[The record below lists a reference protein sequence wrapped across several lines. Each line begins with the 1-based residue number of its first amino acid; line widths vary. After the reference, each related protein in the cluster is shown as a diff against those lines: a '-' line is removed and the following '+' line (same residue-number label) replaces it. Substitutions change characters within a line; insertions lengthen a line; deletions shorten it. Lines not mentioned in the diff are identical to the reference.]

1 MAPTTERDLTERRE
15 DVSEGRVAIGIFRH
29 EATWSH
35 TMEPTGSQPSEAGT
49 VVVGAGIVGCN
60 VAYQLTALGRDDV
73 VVVDQGP
80 MPTTGGSSTHAP
92 GIMFQT
98 AESKVLSKFADYSRR
113 LYSELEGADG
123 EQAYNEVGGIEV
135 ARSEERMEFL
145 QRRVEHATAWGIE
158 DPQLLSP
165 EAVQE
170 RLPLVDP
177 DQIRGGYYSPT
188 DGQVSGVVACD
199 ALAREAMDRGAQFVP
214 HTRTEDVE
222 TSGDA
227 VEAVVTEHGRIECD
241 EVVVATNIW
250 ARQLGERLGV
260 DLPVAPVEHQ
270 YTMTEPLDELADAA
284 VDVTDHPLFENYEN
298 VSGEKA
304 TRLLIGPDRP
314 ILRDQDN
321 AMYYRTHGDSYGIG
335 SYNHE
340 PIVPDPQ
347 ELGGND
353 PDGEQGSIHEFTDYH
368 MNTPTHPD
376 RPEKAA
382 RQASDELVPATAG
395 RELEHKYNGMFAES
409 PNGLPVMGPVQE
421 YDGLWT
427 AAAIWVT
434 HAGGA
439 GKALAEWMENGT
451 PRLPDGP
458 IDLAHC
464 DVNRFDEHEGSWAFT
479 RDIGAEEYRIVYNV
493 THPKWVWTDTQR
505 DIRRTPMHHS
515 HLEAGGEMWAEA
527 GWEAPQWF
535 ETNADLLARYG
546 DRIPERDDWT
556 GTYWSPI
563 EGAEAL
569 HVRNA
574 VGLHDMTPF
583 NKIEVVGEEAGAFV
597 RRLCTNDMDLDVDD
611 VTYTLMCNEAGG
623 VRADITV
630 TRTDEDRYLLLTT
643 GREVGNNHV
652 AWVRDQSPAGVVV
665 NDVTSNLAA
674 MVCTGPDARKTLSK
688 VVDTDLSDDAF
699 PFFTSQETFVEN
711 VPVRAL
717 RVSYAGELGWELYTP
732 SEYGER
738 LWEHVMDAGEE
749 YDIRPYGNGALDAL
763 RIEKGFRLWG
773 VDLHTEHT
781 PFEAGLGWAVDMETD
796 FVGKEAL
803 TAQADG
809 GELGHQVACL
819 TLDDETETIL
829 PNRPVLKGDET
840 LGYVH
845 SAEYGYGVGACV
857 AYTYLPPEHAE
868 PGTDV
873 EVLYEGERYDATVR
887 EEPLL

>member
-1 MAPTTERDLTERRE
+1 
-15 DVSEGRVAIGIFRH
+15 
-29 EATWSH
+29 
-35 TMEPTGSQPSEAGT
+35 MEPTESLPAEAGT

-60 VAYQLTALGRDDV
+60 VAYQLTQLGRDDV

-98 AESKVLSKFADYSRR
+98 AEPKVLTQFANYSRE
-113 LYSELEGADG
+113 LYSDLEGADG
-123 EQAYNEVGGIEV
+123 QQAYNEVGGIEV
-135 ARSEERMEFL
+135 ARTEERMDFL
-145 QRRVEHATAWGIE
+145 RRRVEWAHAWGLE
-158 DPQLLSP
+158 DPQILSP
-165 EAVQE
+165 EEVTDH
-170 RLPLVDP
+170 LPLVDS
-177 DQIRGGYYSPT
+177 DRILGGYYSPT

-199 ALAREAMDRGAQFVP
+199 ALAREAMSRGAQFVP
-214 HTRTEDVE
+214 HTRTEDV
-222 TSGDA
+222 A
-227 VEAVVTEHGRIECD
+227 VSDGSVDAVVTENGTIECD

-250 ARQLGERLGV
+250 ARQLGEKLDV
-260 DLPVAPVEHQ
+260 HLPVAPVEHQ
-270 YTMTEPLDELADAA
+270 YTMTESLDELAESA

-304 TRLLIGPDRP
+304 KRLLVGPDRP

-321 AMYYRTHGDSYGIG
+321 AMYYRNHGDSYGIG

-340 PIVPDPQ
+340 PIVPNPQ
-347 ELGGND
+347 DLGRND
-353 PDGEQGSIHEFTDYH
+353 PDGEQGSVHEFTEYH
-368 MNTPTHPD
+368 LNNATHPD
-376 RPEKAA
+376 RPDKAP
-382 RQASDELVPATAG
+382 RQASDELLPATAG
-395 RELEHKYNGMFAES
+395 KELEHKYNGMFAES

-439 GKALAEWMENGT
+439 GKALAEWMVNGT

-464 DVNRFDEHEGSWAFT
+464 DVNRFDEHEGSWEFT
-479 RDIGAEEYRIVYNV
+479 RDIGGEEYRIVYNV
-493 THPKWVWTDTQR
+493 VHPKWVWTDKQR
-505 DIRRTPMHHS
+505 EIRRTPMHHS
-515 HLEAGGEMWAEA
+515 HVEAGGEMWAEA

-535 ETNADLLARYG
+535 ESNADLVTEYG
-546 DRIPERDDWT
+546 DQIPERDEWA

-583 NKIEVVGEEAGAFV
+583 NKMEVVGPDAGAFV
-597 RRLCTNDMDLDVDD
+597 QRLCTNDMDIDVGD
-611 VTYTLMCNEAGG
+611 VKYTLMCNEAGG

-630 TRTDEDRYLLLTT
+630 TRTADDRYLLLTT

-652 AWVRDQSPAGVVV
+652 AWVREQSPEGVVV
-665 NDVTSNLAA
+665 NDVTSSLAA
-674 MVCTGPDARKTLSK
+674 MVCTGPDARKVLSK
-688 VVDTDLSDDAF
+688 VTDADLSDDAF
-699 PFFTSQETFVEN
+699 PFFTSQEIFVRN

-732 SEYGER
+732 SEYGEQ
-738 LWEHVMDAGEE
+738 LWEHVMEAGEE
-749 YDIRPYGNGALDAL
+749 YDIRPYGNGALNAL

-773 VDLHTEHT
+773 ADLHTEHT
-781 PFEAGLGWAVDMETD
+781 PHEAGLGWAVDMDTE
-796 FVGKEAL
+796 FVGKEAVA
-803 TAQADG
+803 AQADG
-809 GELGHQVACL
+809 GERRHQVACL
-819 TLDDETETIL
+819 TLDDEDETIL
-829 PNRPVLKGDET
+829 SHRPVLDGDEPI
-840 LGYVH
+840 GYVH
-845 SAEYGYGVGACV
+845 SAEYGYSVGACV
-857 AYTYLPPEHAE
+857 AYTYLPPEYAD
-868 PGTDV
+868 PGTEV
-873 EVLYEGERYDATVR
+873 EVLYEGDRYAATVR

>member
-1 MAPTTERDLTERRE
+1 METHDTVPRE
-15 DVSEGRVAIGIFRH
+15 AD
-29 EATWSH
+29 
-35 TMEPTGSQPSEAGT
+35 T

-60 VAYQLTALGRDDV
+60 VAYQLTEYGRDDV

-98 AESKVLSKFADYSRR
+98 AEPKVLTKFANYSRK
-113 LYSELEGADG
+113 LYSELEDDYGNP
-123 EQAYNEVGGIEV
+123 AYNEVGGIEV
-135 ARSEERMEFL
+135 ARSEERMDFL
-145 QRRVEHATAWGIE
+145 QRRVEWGKAWGVP
-158 DPQLLSP
+158 DPQLLEP
-165 EAVQE
+165 EEVAE
-170 RLPLVDP
+170 HLPLVDP
-177 DQIRGGYYSPT
+177 DQILGGYYSPT
-188 DGQVSGVVACD
+188 DGQVSGVVACA
-199 ALAREAMDRGAQFVP
+199 ALAREAMDNGARFVP

-222 TSGDA
+222 TDDGE
-227 VEAVVTEHGRIECD
+227 VQAVVTENGTIECN

-250 ARQLGERLGV
+250 ARQLGEKLGV
-260 DLPVAPVEHQ
+260 HLPVAPVEHQ
-270 YTMTEPLDELADAA
+270 YTMTESLPEMEEAA
-284 VDVTDHPLFENYEN
+284 VDITDHPLFENYEN
-298 VSGEKA
+298 VSGDKA
-304 TRLLIGPDRP
+304 RRLLVGPDRP

-353 PDGEQGSIHEFTDYH
+353 PDGEQGSVHEFTDYH
-368 MNTPTHPD
+368 MNNATHPD
-376 RPEKAA
+376 RPDKAP
-382 RQASDELVPATAG
+382 RQASDELIPATEGAD
-395 RELEHKYNGMFAES
+395 LEFKYNGMFAES

-464 DVNRFDEHEGSWAFT
+464 DVNRFDDHEGSWDFT
-479 RDIGAEEYRIVYNV
+479 RDIGGEEYRIVYNIV
-493 THPKWVWTDTQR
+493 HPKWVWTDKQR
-505 DIRRTPMHHS
+505 DIRRTPMYHTHKKYDAE
-515 HLEAGGEMWAEA
+515 LWAEA
-527 GWEAPQWF
+527 GWEEPQWF
-535 ETNADLLARYG
+535 ESNADLLAEYG
-546 DRIPERDDWT
+546 DQIPDRDGWEA
-556 GTYWSPI
+556 TYWSPI

-569 HVRNA
+569 HVRNK
-574 VGLHDMTPF
+574 VGLHDMTAF
-583 NKIEVVGEEAGAFV
+583 NKMEVVGAEAGEFV
-597 RRLCTNDMDLDVDD
+597 QYLCTNDMDLDVGD
-611 VTYTLMCNEAGG
+611 VRYTLMCDENGG

-652 AWVRDQSPAGVVV
+652 AWVREQSPGGVVV

-674 MVCTGPDARKTLSK
+674 MVCTGPDARKVLSK
-688 VVDTDLSDDAF
+688 VTDVDLSDDAF
-699 PFFTSQETFVEN
+699 PFFSSQQFFIKN
-711 VPVRAL
+711 IPVTAL

-738 LWEHVMDAGEE
+738 LWEHIMEAGEE
-749 YDIRPYGNGALDAL
+749 YDIRPYGNGALDVL

-773 VDLHTEHT
+773 EDLHTEHN
-781 PFEAGLGWAVDMETD
+781 PYEAGLGWAVDLETD
-796 FVGKEAL
+796 FIGKEAVV
-803 TAQADG
+803 AAAE
-809 GELGHQVACL
+809 GENIDHEVACL
-819 TLDDETETIL
+819 TLDDEEAAIL
-829 PNRPVLKGDET
+829 ADRPVLASDGRGAAQPHDGDDT
-840 LGYVH
+840 IGYVH
-845 SAEYGYGVGACV
+845 SAQYGYTVGSCV
-857 AYTYLPPEHAE
+857 AYTYLPPEYAE

-873 EVLYEGERYDATVR
+873 EILYEGERYDATVR

>member
-1 MAPTTERDLTERRE
+1 
-15 DVSEGRVAIGIFRH
+15 
-29 EATWSH
+29 
-35 TMEPTGSQPSEAGT
+35 MEPTETLPSEADT
-49 VVVGAGIVGCN
+49 VIVGAGIVGCN
-60 VAYQLTALGRDDV
+60 VAYQLTEMGREDV

-98 AESKVLSKFADYSRR
+98 AEPKVLSQFADYSRR
-113 LYSELEGADG
+113 LYSDLEGADG
-123 EQAYNEVGGIEV
+123 LQAYNETGGIEV
-135 ARSEERMEFL
+135 ARSEERMAFL
-145 QRRVEHATAWGIE
+145 QRRVEHADAWGIS

-165 EAVQE
+165 EEVTE
-170 RLPLVDP
+170 KLPLVD
-177 DQIRGGYYSPT
+177 DSQILGGYYSPT

-199 ALAREAMDRGAQFVP
+199 ALAREAMDRGAKFVP
-214 HTRTEDVE
+214 HTRTDDVE
-222 TSGDA
+222 MADGA
-227 VEAVVTEHGRIECD
+227 VSAVHTENGTIECN
-241 EVVVATNIW
+241 EVVIATNIW
-250 ARQLGERLGV
+250 ARQLGEKLGV
-260 DLPVAPVEHQ
+260 HLPVTPVEHQ
-270 YTMTEPLDELADAA
+270 YTMTESLEELADSE

-304 TRLLIGPDRP
+304 RRLLMRPDRP

-321 AMYYRTHGDSYGIG
+321 AMYFRTHGDAYGIG

-347 ELGGND
+347 ELGGNEEG
-353 PDGEQGSIHEFTDYH
+353 GEQGSVHEFTDVH
-368 MNTPTHPD
+368 MNTATHPD
-376 RPEKAA
+376 RPHKAP
-382 RQASDELVPATAG
+382 RQASDELLPATAG
-395 RELEHKYNGMFAES
+395 EDLEFKYNGMFAES

-439 GKALAEWMENGT
+439 GKALAEWMETGV
-451 PRLPDGP
+451 PRLDDGP

-464 DVNRFDEHEGSWAFT
+464 DVNRFDDHEGSWDFA

-493 THPKWVWTDTQR
+493 MHPKWVWEDDQR
-505 DIRRTPMHHS
+505 DIRRTPMYHTHR
-515 HLEAGGEMWAEA
+515 EMGGEMWAEA

-535 ETNADLLARYG
+535 DSNEDLLERYG
-546 DRIPERDDWT
+546 DQIPERNGWA
-556 GTYWSPI
+556 GVYWSPL

-583 NKIEVVGEEAGAFV
+583 NKMEVIGQDAGAFV
-597 RRLCTNDMDLDVDD
+597 QRLCTNDMDIDVGQ
-611 VTYTLMCNEAGG
+611 VKYTLMCNEAGG

-630 TRTDEDRYLLLTT
+630 TRTDEDRYLVLTT

-652 AWVRDQSPAGVVV
+652 AWVREQSPDDVYV
-665 NDVTSNLAA
+665 NDVTSSYAA
-674 MVCTGPDARKTLSK
+674 MVCTGPEARNVLST
-688 VVDTDLSDDAF
+688 VTDVDLSDDAF
-699 PFFTSQETFVEN
+699 PFFTSQEFYVKN
-711 VPVRAL
+711 VPVLAL

-738 LWEHVMDAGEE
+738 LWEHILEAGEE
-749 YDIRPYGNGALDAL
+749 HDIRPYGNGALNSL

-773 VDLHTEHT
+773 KDLHTEHN
-781 PFEAGLGWAVDMETD
+781 PYEAGLGWAVDLDTD
-796 FVGKEAL
+796 FIGKEAV
-803 TAQADG
+803 AAAANGDNIRH
-809 GELGHQVACL
+809 EVACL
-819 TLDDETETIL
+819 TLDDEDATIL
-829 PNRPVLKGDET
+829 DDRPVFAPGEGET

-845 SAEYGYGVGACV
+845 SAEYGYTAGACV
-857 AYTYLPPEHAE
+857 AYAYLPPEYAD

-873 EVLYEGERYDATVR
+873 EILFEGDRYAATVR
-887 EEPLL
+887 EEPLVS

>member
-1 MAPTTERDLTERRE
+1 
-15 DVSEGRVAIGIFRH
+15 VAIAICGGRGQFRT
-29 EATWSH
+29 EF
-35 TMEPTGSQPSEAGT
+35 METTDSLPTRADT

-60 VAYQLTALGRDDV
+60 VAYQLTELGREDV

-98 AESKVLSKFADYSRR
+98 AEPKVLSQFADYSRR
-113 LYSELEGADG
+113 LYSQLEGADG
-123 EQAYNEVGGIEV
+123 QQAYNETGGIEV
-135 ARSEERMEFL
+135 ARSEERMAFL

-165 EAVQE
+165 EEVTDH
-170 RLPLVDP
+170 LPLVDESR
-177 DQIRGGYYSPT
+177 ILGGYYSPT

-199 ALAREAMDRGAQFVP
+199 ALARAAMDRGARFVP
-214 HTRTEDVE
+214 HTRTEDVVVD
-222 TSGDA
+222 GDSI
-227 VEAVVTEHGRIECD
+227 EGVVTEHGTIECD
-241 EVVVATNIW
+241 EVVLATNIW
-250 ARQLGERLGV
+250 ARQLGEQLGV
-260 DLPVAPVEHQ
+260 HLPVTPVEHQ
-270 YTMTEPLDELADAA
+270 YTMTEPLAELADNA

-304 TRLLIGPDRP
+304 KRLLIGPDRP

-353 PDGEQGSIHEFTDYH
+353 PDGEQGSVHEFTERH
-368 MNTPTHPD
+368 MNEPTHPD
-376 RPEKAA
+376 RPHKSA
-382 RQASDELVPATAG
+382 RQASDELLPATAG
-395 RELEHKYNGMFAES
+395 KELEHKYNGMFAES

-439 GKALAEWMENGT
+439 GKALAEWMVNGT
-451 PRLPDGP
+451 PRLDDRP
-458 IDLAHC
+458 IDLAGC
-464 DVNRFDEHEGSWAFT
+464 DVNRFDEHEGSWDFA
-479 RDIGAEEYRIVYNV
+479 RDIGGEEYRIVYNIM
-493 THPKWVWTDTQR
+493 HPKWVWTDKQR

-515 HLEAGGEMWAEA
+515 HLELGGEMWAEA

-535 ETNADLLARYG
+535 ESNADLVERYA
-546 DRIPERDDWT
+546 DRIPDRDGWE
-556 GTYWSPI
+556 GQYWSPI

-569 HVRNA
+569 HVRDK

-583 NKIEVVGEEAGAFV
+583 NKMEVVGQDAGEFLQY
-597 RRLCTNDMDLDVDD
+597 LCTNDIDLEEGEI
-611 VTYTLMCNEAGG
+611 TYTMMCNEGGG

-652 AWVRDQSPAGVVV
+652 AWVREHAPEGVVV
-665 NDVTSNLAA
+665 NDVTSSLAA
-674 MVCTGPDARKTLSK
+674 MVCTGPDSRKVLSK
-688 VVDTDLSDDAF
+688 VLDTDLSDDAF
-699 PFFTSQETFVEN
+699 PFYTSQETFAKN
-711 VPVRAL
+711 VPVRAMRL
-717 RVSYAGELGWELYTP
+717 SYAGELGWELYTP
-732 SEYGER
+732 SEYGEQ
-738 LWEHVMDAGEE
+738 LWEHVMEAGAE

-773 VDLHTEHT
+773 EDLHTEHN
-781 PFEAGLGWAVDMETD
+781 PYEAGLGWSVDLDTD
-796 FVGKEAL
+796 FIGKEAV
-803 TAQADG
+803 AAAANGDNIDH
-809 GELGHQVACL
+809 EVACL
-819 TLDDETETIL
+819 TLDDEDAVIL
-829 PNRPVLKGDET
+829 DDRPVLDGDEAI
-840 LGYVH
+840 GYVH
-845 SAEYGYGVGACV
+845 SAEYGYSVGACV
-857 AYTYLPPEHAE
+857 AYTYLPPAYAE
-868 PGTDV
+868 PGTEV
-873 EVLYEGERYDATVR
+873 EVLYEGDRYAATVR
-887 EEPLL
+887 EEPLV

>member
-1 MAPTTERDLTERRE
+1 MQPTDS
-15 DVSEGRVAIGIFRH
+15 V
-29 EATWSH
+29 
-35 TMEPTGSQPSEAGT
+35 PTQAGT

-60 VAYQLTALGRDDV
+60 VAYQLTQLGREDV

-98 AESKVLSKFADYSRR
+98 AEPKTLSQFANYSRK

-123 EQAYNEVGGIEV
+123 QQAYNETGGIEV
-135 ARSEERMEFL
+135 ARSEERMAFL
-145 QRRVEHATAWGIE
+145 QRRVEHAKAWGIP

-165 EAVQE
+165 EEVTDH
-170 RLPLVDP
+170 LPLVDESR
-177 DQIRGGYYSPT
+177 ILGGYYSPT
-188 DGQVSGVVACD
+188 DGQVSGVIACD
-199 ALAREAMDRGAQFVP
+199 ALAREAIDNGATFVP

-222 TSGDA
+222 TAGGEVQS
-227 VEAVVTEHGRIECD
+227 VVTENGTIECE

-250 ARQLGERLGV
+250 ARQLGEELGV
-260 DLPVAPVEHQ
+260 HLPVTPVEHQ
-270 YTMTEPLDELADAA
+270 YTMTESLDELADDA

-304 TRLLIGPDRP
+304 RRLLVGPDRP

-353 PDGEQGSIHEFTDYH
+353 PDGEQGSVHEFTERH

-376 RPEKAA
+376 RPHKAA
-382 RQASDELVPATAG
+382 RQASDELLPATEG
-395 RELEHKYNGMFAES
+395 KELEFRYNGMFAES
-409 PNGLPVMGPVQE
+409 PNGLPVMGPVEE

-439 GKALAEWMENGT
+439 GKALAEWMVNGV
-451 PRLPDGP
+451 PRLDDGP
-458 IDLAHC
+458 IDLARC
-464 DVNRFDEHEGSWAFT
+464 DVNRFDDHEGSWDFA
-479 RDIGAEEYRIVYNV
+479 RDIGGEEYRIVYNV
-493 THPKWVWTDTQR
+493 MHPKWVWTDKQR
-505 DIRRTPMHHS
+505 DIRRTPMYHS
-515 HLEAGGEMWAEA
+515 HEELGAELWAEA
-527 GWEAPQWF
+527 GWEEPQWF
-535 ETNADLLARYG
+535 ESNADLVERYA
-546 DRIPERDDWT
+546 DRIPDRKGWEGR
-556 GTYWSPI
+556 YWSPI

-569 HVRNA
+569 HVRDA
-574 VGLHDMTPF
+574 VGLHDMTSF
-583 NKIEVVGEEAGAFV
+583 NKMEVIGSDAGEFLGH
-597 RRLCTNDMDLDVDD
+597 LCTSDIDLDVGDI
-611 VTYTLMCNEAGG
+611 TYTLLCNRGGG

-652 AWVRDQSPAGVVV
+652 AWVRDHSPDDVVV
-665 NDVTSNLAA
+665 NDVTSNYAA
-674 MVCTGPDARKTLSK
+674 MVCTGPDARKVLSK
-688 VVDTDLSDDAF
+688 VMDADLSDEAF
-699 PFFTSQETFVEN
+699 PFYTSQETFVEN

-717 RVSYAGELGWELYTP
+717 RLSYAGELGWELYTP

-738 LWEHVMDAGEE
+738 LWEHVLEAGAE

-773 VDLHTEHT
+773 EDLHTEHN
-781 PFEAGLGWAVDMETD
+781 PYEAGLGWAVDLDTD
-796 FVGKEAL
+796 FVGKNAVAAAAAGDNISHE
-803 TAQADG
+803 
-809 GELGHQVACL
+809 VACL
-819 TLDDETETIL
+819 TLDDESATILDDRPVTDGEETI
-829 PNRPVLKGDET
+829 
-840 LGYVH
+840 GYVH
-845 SAEYGYGVGACV
+845 SAEYGYTVGACV
-857 AYTYLPPEHAE
+857 VYTYLPPEYAE
-868 PGTDV
+868 PGTEL
-873 EVLYEGERYDATVR
+873 EVLFEGDRYAATVR
-887 EEPLL
+887 EEPLAD